1 MEAVEAGGIAR
12 IGVMIVGDVGAFGD
26 DGGLNVQPGGMI
38 VPVPFCDAAHDNKG
52 KYSNDDEDNQN
63 AEQIK
68 AAITAI
74 IYIIYIPLRSSCLIL
89 S

>member
-1 MEAVEAGGIAR
+1 
-12 IGVMIVGDVGAFGD
+12 
-26 DGGLNVQPGGMI
+26 MI
-38 VPVPFCDAAHDNKG
+38 VPVPFCDAAHDNEG

>member
-1 MEAVEAGGIAR
+1 
-12 IGVMIVGDVGAFGD
+12 
-26 DGGLNVQPGGMI
+26 MI